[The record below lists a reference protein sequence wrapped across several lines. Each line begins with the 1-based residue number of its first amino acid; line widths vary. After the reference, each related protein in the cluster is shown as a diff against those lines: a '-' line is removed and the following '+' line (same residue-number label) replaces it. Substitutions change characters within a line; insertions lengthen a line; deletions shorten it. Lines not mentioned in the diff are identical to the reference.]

1 MNFFFLQITTTPKN
15 VHVISQEDFAK
26 LRSNVRRTSTG
37 ETVTTV
43 MAAAPAPPAV
53 TMTPQNT
60 PAVAGSMKVPP
71 PVRMEELEGMDF
83 ELEEDMKKRDTAPS
97 VDVPRTPKN
106 NGATPK
112 RGPPGSASKAPKG
125 LNTPRFYP
133 VTKET
138 RGPIPQDVPRKRKTR
153 HSQVLHFCTSQ
164 DFSIDPTL

>member
-1 MNFFFLQITTTPKN
+1 MNVSFLQITTTPKN

-43 MAAAPAPPAV
+43 MAAAAPAPPAV

-112 RGPPGSASKAPKG
+112 RAGAPGSAARGRG
-125 LNTPRFYP
+125 LNTPRFLDTGLVASKITYC
-133 VTKET
+133 
-138 RGPIPQDVPRKRKTR
+138 R
-153 HSQVLHFCTSQ
+153 
-164 DFSIDPTL
+164 